1 MTLQATPE
9 QLHEAM
15 TGLETTDH
23 WDVLVSYSEDQ
34 LNQILKRTWGG
45 LHKVAKPTFNV
56 SNRLGQRTF
65 TDVYDL
71 VLEDPMIQFKQI
83 DASPWATLTLSVS
96 GTQRPKDS
104 NDPGDVL
111 FIPKGLYKF
120 QVNVPLSS
128 VSGKGTDHPVAAD
141 GKTIHFD
148 DRTEAS
154 YHVTFHFKNEATVWQ
169 VVRNDSQ
176 EAVNYVEQALN
187 GSVDALKRY
196 FQALTNLD
204 CITLSLAEI
213 SNKRAAKTQPQHPSQ
228 SKQNEHISSFQDL
241 LCPVSFS
248 LASQPGVLNVF
259 IATKGGGRGEGS
271 KTRQF
276 GIKPGVH
283 YTPVPTGY
291 GASIVI
297 SRHIIVKK
305 FLIPAITRASKDLRR
320 VAVTER
326 PTNKSG
332 VTLQVVYPPQYLFE
346 WVMNKVKDPLG
357 NDTIAL
363 AKPDTLETDAKPLLL
378 EIADNPK
385 TLVPEYGWSWSGT
398 GSIGYDV
405 WFIITRLPRTST
417 FDLSIKTKEPR
428 SFLSIQ
434 NDRIAATMT
443 FDAEGTEKRTG
454 KDGDD
459 TLKVG
464 LLFPSFEL
472 RLDELDYFRTT
483 NVFFPGR
490 HMIDSKRAMFPGD
503 LVILGD
509 ITKT

>member
-1 MTLQATPE
+1 MTSQATPE
-9 QLHEAM
+9 QLHDAM

-34 LNQILKRTWGG
+34 LNQFLKRTWGG
-45 LHKVAKPTFNV
+45 LHKVAKPTFTV
-56 SNRLGQRTF
+56 STTHGKRTF

-71 VLEDPMIQFKQI
+71 VLEDPMIQFIQN
-83 DASPWATLTLSVS
+83 DAGPWATLTLSVS

-148 DRTEAS
+148 DQTEAL

-176 EAVNYVEQALN
+176 KAVNNVEQALN
-187 GSVDALKRY
+187 GSVDDLKRSPMS
-196 FQALTNLD
+196 
-204 CITLSLAEI
+204 C
-213 SNKRAAKTQPQHPSQ
+213 
-228 SKQNEHISSFQDL
+228 
-241 LCPVSFS
+241 SFS

-346 WVMNKVKDPLG
+346 WVINKVKDPLG

-363 AKPDTLETDAKPLLL
+363 AKQDTLKTDAKPLLL

-472 RLDELDYFRTT
+472 CLDELDYFRTT